1 MPLTNPPSYTLA
13 VVDVAAVVFFFFGVY
28 LVSLAIAVATGKTN
42 AVMESRTYRVGR
54 STITLIF
61 GDITT
66 SRAEVLVSSD
76 DCFLSMGGG
85 VSDAISRAAG
95 PSYRR
100 DGQKIARPHPA
111 NVRRR
116 VPGEVVV
123 TSAGELGARYVL
135 HAITRAPRASISS
148 EAIVRQACQRAM
160 QLLPLLG
167 CRSVAFPSIGTGF
180 AGIDPVVA
188 AEQMAA
194 VLVRALLET
203 DEEYEVEL
211 YLMDRWINPGAAA
224 SFFPAFEEYVT
235 TTLALA
241 VLESDGARSLSPPAE
256 PGAGAAGDREAGRRF
271 DIYSML
277 RRLDERRD
285 DLDAQVHASMA
296 EPAPDGNDTLRRL
309 SEQLESVARLRRIY
323 ESELVLPLRSSDVQR
338 GSVFLSSTWEDLQDY
353 RSRARAVI
361 DRLRLRFIGMEDFPP
376 TSTAAV
382 DLIRQ
387 EVNRAETYVA
397 LIGMR
402 YGSVDPAL
410 GFSMT
415 ELEYRQAVASR
426 KPRHVFVMSDRAHVP
441 ISMMEKDPDRFRKL
455 MEFRDRILKENTVRF
470 FDDAEDLER
479 QVEATLRRVFKR
491 SSS

>member
-1 MPLTNPPSYTLA
+1 MH
-13 VVDVAAVVFFFFGVY
+13 
-28 LVSLAIAVATGKTN
+28 
-42 AVMESRTYRVGR
+42 SRTYRVGR
-54 STITLIF
+54 STITLVF
-61 GDITT
+61 GDITAT
-66 SRAEVLVSSD
+66 RAEVVVSSD

-85 VSDAISRAAG
+85 VSDSIGRAAG
-95 PSYRR
+95 PAYRR

-116 VPGEVVV
+116 APGEVVV

-135 HAITRAPRASISS
+135 HAITRAPRSSISP
-148 EAIVRQACQRAM
+148 EAIVRQACQRVM

-167 CRSVAFPSIGTGF
+167 CRSVAFPSVGTGF

-241 VLESDGARSLSPPAE
+241 VLESDGSRSLSPPAE
-256 PGAGAAGDREAGRRF
+256 PAPGAAADREAGRRF

-285 DLDAQVHASMA
+285 ELDAQVQAAMA
-296 EPAPDGNDTLRRL
+296 EPPPDAPETLRRL
-309 SEQLESVARLRRIY
+309 TGQLESVARLRRIY
-323 ESELVLPLRSSDVQR
+323 ESELVLPLRESEVQR
-338 GSVFLSSTWEDLQDY
+338 GSVFLSSTWEDLKEY
-353 RSRARAVI
+353 RCCARAVI
-361 DRLRLRFIGMEDFPP
+361 DRLRLRFIGMEEFPP
-376 TSTAAV
+376 SGTAAV

-387 EVNRAETYVA
+387 EVNRAEAYVA

-426 KPRHVFVMSDRAHVP
+426 KPRHVFVMSDRARAP
-441 ISMMEKDPDRFRKL
+441 IAMIEKDPDRFRKL
-455 MEFRDRILKENTVRF
+455 VEFRNRILKENTVSF

-479 QVEATLRRVFKR
+479 QVETTLSRVFKPVD
-491 SSS
+491 SSPQRRRGRGEFG